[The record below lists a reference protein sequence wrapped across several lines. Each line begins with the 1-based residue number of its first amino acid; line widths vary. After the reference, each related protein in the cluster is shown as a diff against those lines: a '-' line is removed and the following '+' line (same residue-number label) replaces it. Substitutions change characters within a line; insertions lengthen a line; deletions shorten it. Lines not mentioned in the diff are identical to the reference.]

1 MKKVNKFITII
12 LISVL
17 TIFMM
22 TISSQAVTPTFNGA
36 CSRGVCVYY
45 YIDGGSSNTYYTL
58 IKNAAYNWEHTGYG
72 YNPIYLYEKSS
83 SSGTAMDFYNK
94 TTSFWGDSSVLGE
107 TFHRNSAGTRIDPN
121 QANWLY
127 SEIYLNTSTL
137 GNYSDTVK
145 QGTIGHEMGHAF
157 GLAHYNTNP
166 NGSIMCQLGYG
177 RTAHTVQ
184 SEDNEAINAKY
195 GS

>member
-83 SSGTAMDFYNK
+83 SS
-94 TTSFWGDSSVLGE
+94 
-107 TFHRNSAGTRIDPN
+107 
-121 QANWLY
+121 
-127 SEIYLNTSTL
+127 
-137 GNYSDTVK
+137 
-145 QGTIGHEMGHAF
+145 
-157 GLAHYNTNP
+157 
-166 NGSIMCQLGYG
+166 
-177 RTAHTVQ
+177 
-184 SEDNEAINAKY
+184 
-195 GS
+195 